1 MKHRSLLI
9 AVVVVMCA
17 GLVGTVAAQ
26 AGGEPNAPEAAV
38 TTKFTHQAQIKRN
51 GVLFN
56 GTCDMR
62 FTLWDAATVGTQ
74 LATYTPPTLVTV
86 TDGVFAV
93 EVDFGN
99 QFKGDA
105 RWIQTEAKCADDT
118 GYTALPRVTLNP
130 APYAIGLMPGAQM
143 LGSIPG
149 TAGVLR

>member
-26 AGGEPNAPEAAV
+26 TGREPNAPEAAV

-62 FTLWDAATVGTQ
+62 FTLWDAAAGGTQ
-74 LATYTPPTLVTV
+74 QASDTVPTPVPVS
-86 TDGVFAV
+86 DGVFAV
-93 EVDFGN
+93 EVDFGD
-99 QFKGDA
+99 QFRG
-105 RWIQTEAKCADDT
+105 EVSPDT
-118 GYTALPRVTLNP
+118 GRDQVRGRCRLPETCR
-130 APYAIGLMPGAQM
+130 AW
-143 LGSIPG
+143 
-149 TAGVLR
+149 R